1 MFRFALLLIIM
12 AMPIC
17 GGAQSGSPVPGETLS
32 LPQAVE
38 TALRQN
44 RLIRNEKLEVE
55 KASDRLAAIGTRRL
69 PGVDISVF
77 ELQWFQPPEFRF
89 SRGVFGNFPGL
100 GAVPPVNTS
109 ISSSSGPTAFVFA
122 RATQPLTQL
131 YRIGLGIRMGEINR
145 DLAQGKLEL
154 KQREIVHQVKRNYY
168 AILQTQSALHS
179 AEETLKLY
187 QELDRVVGEYVSQQI
202 SLASESLEIK
212 TRLAKEDYEVL
223 RLRNNLAAAKEQLN
237 HLLGRDVRT
246 EFTVSEVSTAT
257 IYEAE
262 LSAAQSRALAERGEI
277 KDLRQKIKLAEYDRR
292 LKKAERIPEVS
303 FMVGYF
309 SAFGVSVL
317 PRNAAGAGF
326 TLNWEP
332 FDWGRRKHE
341 LAERERTIEQARE
354 GLREAE
360 SLILIEVSDRFR
372 KLREAQALLRV
383 SKALQESAAE
393 KLRVA
398 TNKYKLEATLYKD
411 VLQSQAALAEAQHQY
426 QQALL
431 AFWTARADFEKAIGE
446 L

>member
-17 GGAQSGSPVPGETLS
+17 GGAQSGSPVAGETLS

-398 TNKYKLEATLYKD
+398 TNKYKLEAMLYKD

>member
-1 MFRFALLLIIM
+1 M

-17 GGAQSGSPVPGETLS
+17 GGAQSGSPVAGETLS

>member
-1 MFRFALLLIIM
+1 M

-303 FMVGYF
+303 FTVGYF

>member
-398 TNKYKLEATLYKD
+398 TNKYKLEAMLYKD

>member
-383 SKALQESAAE
+383 GRALQESAAE

>member
-1 MFRFALLLIIM
+1 M
-12 AMPIC
+12 AMPIR
-17 GGAQSGSPVPGETLS
+17 GGAQSGSPAPGETLS

-109 ISSSSGPTAFVFA
+109 ISSSSGPTAFIFA

-131 YRIGLGIRMGEINR
+131 YRIGLGMRMGEINR

-154 KQREIVHQVKRNYY
+154 KQQEIVHQVKRNYY

-277 KDLRQKIKLAEYDRR
+277 RDLRQKIKLAEYDRR
-292 LKKAERIPEVS
+292 LKKAERIPEIS
-303 FMVGYF
+303 LMVGYF

>member
-1 MFRFALLLIIM
+1 M
-12 AMPIC
+12 AMPIR
-17 GGAQSGSPVPGETLS
+17 GGAQSGSPAPGETLS

-109 ISSSSGPTAFVFA
+109 ISSSSGPTAFIFA

-131 YRIGLGIRMGEINR
+131 YRIGLGMRMGEINR

-154 KQREIVHQVKRNYY
+154 KQQEIVHQVKRNYY

-246 EFTVSEVSTAT
+246 EFTVSEVSTVT

-277 KDLRQKIKLAEYDRR
+277 RDLRQKIKLAEYDRR
-292 LKKAERIPEVS
+292 LKKAERIPEIS
-303 FMVGYF
+303 LMVGYF

>member
-1 MFRFALLLIIM
+1 M
-12 AMPIC
+12 AMPIR
-17 GGAQSGSPVPGETLS
+17 GGAQSGSPAPGETLS

-77 ELQWFQPPEFRF
+77 ELQGFQPPEFRF

-109 ISSSSGPTAFVFA
+109 ISSSSGPTAFIFA

-131 YRIGLGIRMGEINR
+131 YRIGLGMRMGEINR

-154 KQREIVHQVKRNYY
+154 KQQEIVHQVKRNYY

-277 KDLRQKIKLAEYDRR
+277 RDLRQKIKLAEYDRR
-292 LKKAERIPEVS
+292 LKKAERIPEIS
-303 FMVGYF
+303 LMVGYF

>member
-1 MFRFALLLIIM
+1 MFRFALLFVIM
-12 AMPIC
+12 AMPIR

-277 KDLRQKIKLAEYDRR
+277 RDLRQKIKLAEYDRR
-292 LKKAERIPEVS
+292 LKKAERIPEIS
-303 FMVGYF
+303 LMVGYF